1 MGVRGY
7 NGRRWGKLSR
17 DDPLVG
23 SRGAGRG
30 PFSVAPASTLLLAL
44 LPLSQDSSFLFCHLG
59 DLVDSDL
66 NTNPK
71 EFSEH
76 ID

>member
-30 PFSVAPASTLLLAL
+30 PFSVAPASTLLLVL
-44 LPLSQDSSFLFCHLG
+44 LPLSPLTLALKIHHSCSAILETWLIQ
-59 DLVDSDL
+59 
-66 NTNPK
+66 
-71 EFSEH
+71 
-76 ID
+76 I